1 MDPDNPIVRL
11 CVAGMKAESD
21 GRNGDAL
28 AFFSQAWEQSTDDF
42 EASIAAHY
50 VARHQKEAEETLRWN
65 QIALARAD
73 AVGDERVLGLYP
85 SLYLNLGKAHEDLG
99 HRDEARKFYE
109 LASSKMSV
117 LPQGRYGDVV
127 RDGVQ
132 RALQRVS

>member
-65 QIALARAD
+65 QIALARAE
-73 AVGDERVLGLYP
+73 AVGDAKISVTQARPGNSTNWRAAKWASCPREDT
-85 SLYLNLGKAHEDLG
+85 GK
-99 HRDEARKFYE
+99 
-109 LASSKMSV
+109 
-117 LPQGRYGDVV
+117 
-127 RDGVQ
+127 
-132 RALQRVS
+132 

>member
-21 GRNGDAL
+21 GRNADAL
-28 AFFSQAWEQSTDDF
+28 ALFSQAWEQSNDDF

-50 VARHQKEAEETLRWN
+50 VARHQKEAEEILRWN
-65 QIALARAD
+65 QIALARAE
-73 AVGDERVLGLYP
+73 AVGDERVLDFYP
-85 SLYLNLGKAHEDLG
+85 SLYLNLGKARENLG
-99 HRDEARKFYE
+99 HTDEARKFYE
-109 LASSKMSV
+109 LASCKMGD
-117 LPQGRYGDVV
+117 LPQGRYGDIV

>member
-21 GRNGDAL
+21 GRNADAL
-28 AFFSQAWEQSTDDF
+28 ALFSQAWEQSNDDF

-65 QIALARAD
+65 QIALARAE
-73 AVGDERVLGLYP
+73 AVGDERVHGFFP
-85 SLYLNLGKAHEDLG
+85 SLYLNLGKSHEDLG
-99 HRDEARKFYE
+99 HRDEAIKFYE
-109 LASSKMSV
+109 LASSKMGE
-117 LPQGRYGDVV
+117 LPQGRYADVV